1 MIRPVL
7 SPRDRRTLGMGVGII
22 LAIVT
27 LARGVPATLAWRAHA
42 VERARLVRDEVARA
56 TGLLARRRVVGES
69 LAVRTARLTAAAP
82 SLIGGT
88 SPASAAATLTGL
100 VSGAAARSGVR
111 IASTQVIAGDTA
123 RTRELPVARARVDAV
138 GDVTGVTRMLAELE
152 GGSTLLRVRSLSIS
166 QPEPA
171 APSEK
176 AEALRVELV
185 VEGLSLAP
193 AAGGEHAP

>member
-7 SPRDRRTLGMGVGII
+7 SPRDRRTLGVGAGVI
-22 LAIVT
+22 LALVV
-27 LARGVPATLAWRAHA
+27 LARGVPATLAWRTDK
-42 VERARLVRDEVARA
+42 VERARLVRDEVAR
-56 TGLLARRRVVGES
+56 TIGLLARRRVVSES
-69 LAVRTARLTAAAP
+69 LAVRMVRLTAAAP
-82 SLIGGT
+82 SLIGAA
-88 SPASAAATLTGL
+88 SPASAAATLAGI

-111 IASTQVIAGDTA
+111 IASTQIVAGDTA
-123 RTRELPVARARVDAV
+123 RARELPIVRIRVEAV
-138 GDVTGVTRMLAELE
+138 GDVTGVTRMLAQLE

-193 AAGGEHAP
+193 TADGKGAP